1 MGIYDRALFQGAKHA
16 APMYRNYIDIL
27 AGHQGKLKSML
38 GWGATIEG
46 GLYAADSLY
55 PNKTYEPLDKSTI
68 GTSSDRQPN
77 LDVESSKPEK
87 IETIKI
93 THDPNNTQNKD
104 YTTDTKDFEDTQG
117 GESDTV
123 KSTAVTEASDD
134 PNLVLD
140 NDSLTRINKY
150 KDVMGEILG
159 QSSGGDKMQQ
169 SALLMQLGA
178 SLMSGKTR
186 EPGVDGFFEV
196 VGKAAGQAAPML
208 FQMGMEKGKADREL
222 TAAAMEMYFKEM
234 EASETSGPYVW
245 VYKNNYK
252 TADDGTT
259 LLRDENNN
267 FIPAGPPTKVRQV
280 RRTSP
285 EEKYYYGLNNDLGYD
300 AFTFI
305 EAGEGTDA
313 LNMAGGQGGG
323 ATMPTDASMA
333 DQRKYGMYLQRGI
346 KELAEVVMPTIINN
360 QHLIGVEGEIGR
372 KFGPLAELV
381 EQAANDGDFD
391 KRYKSMVTDIINN
404 EFGEFTVYDSNG
416 TINFNGE
423 MVPVFID
430 HKNQYSQNNLRYNI
444 EGDIISEAGDP
455 KVYFTKSS
463 LEKILLDPRKSAL
476 ETFETTLGLMLARD
490 RQPTGRMLADVLRR
504 SFSDTALTGVLNRSN
519 SPKQVINNYMKIY
532 TQLHGNMIRA
542 MEASGLTNDEDLAN
556 RRGDLTY
563 SPVDFGSVNMGDF
576 ENAYYDLRKR
586 DPANYSVYPD
596 ISGGNSYIK
605 WDFGNK
611 GNIQQDYNEDMVQSN
626 SVLQKYAEQW
636 GLDMEIFE

>member
-55 PNKTYEPLDKSTI
+55 PTKTYEPLDQATVP
-68 GTSSDRQPN
+68 SDRQEQ
-77 LDVESSKPEK
+77 LDIEPSKPEK
-87 IETIKI
+87 IESIKI
-93 THDPNNTQNKD
+93 TNDPNNAKNKNYTAETKD
-104 YTTDTKDFEDTQG
+104 YEETQG
-117 GESDTV
+117 GEGDSE
-123 KSTAVTEASDD
+123 KGAAVTAASDD
-134 PNLVLD
+134 PNLVVD
-140 NDSLTRINKY
+140 NDSITRINKY
-150 KDVMGEILG
+150 KDVMNEVLG
-159 QSSGGDKMQQ
+159 QSAGGDQMQK
-169 SALLMQLGA
+169 SAMLMQLGA
-178 SLMSGKTR
+178 ALMSGKTNQ
-186 EPGVDGFFEV
+186 PGVSGFFEV
-196 VGKAAGQAAPML
+196 VGQAAGQTAPML
-208 FQMGMEKGKADREL
+208 FQMGVEKGKTDREL

-234 EASETSGPYVW
+234 ENSETSGPYVW

-252 TADDGTT
+252 TAEDGTT
-259 LLRDENNN
+259 LLRDENGN

-323 ATMPTDASMA
+323 ATMPTDASQA

-360 QHLIGVEGEIGR
+360 QHLIGVQGELGR

-381 EQAANDGDFD
+381 EQAANDGEFD
-391 KRYKSMVTDIINN
+391 KRYQTMVKDIINN
-404 EFGEFTVYDSNG
+404 EFGEFTVFDSNG

-430 HKNQYSQNNLRYNI
+430 HKNQYGQNDLRYNI

-455 KVYFTKSS
+455 KVFFTKSS
-463 LEKILLDPRKSAL
+463 LEKILLDPRKSSL

-532 TQLHGNMIRA
+532 TQLHSNMIRA
-542 MEASGLTNDEDLAN
+542 MEASGLTNDQDLAN

-563 SPVDFGSVNMGDF
+563 SPVDFGSVNFGDF

-586 DPANYSVYPD
+586 DPANYSVFPD

-605 WDFGNK
+605 WDYGNK

-636 GLDMEIFE
+636 GLDMDVFE

>member
-1 MGIYDRALFQGAKHA
+1 M
-16 APMYRNYIDIL
+16 
-27 AGHQGKLKSML
+27 
-38 GWGATIEG
+38 
-46 GLYAADSLY
+46 
-55 PNKTYEPLDKSTI
+55 
-68 GTSSDRQPN
+68 
-77 LDVESSKPEK
+77 
-87 IETIKI
+87 
-93 THDPNNTQNKD
+93 
-104 YTTDTKDFEDTQG
+104 
-117 GESDTV
+117 
-123 KSTAVTEASDD
+123 TAASDD

-150 KDVMGEILG
+150 KDVMREILG

-196 VGKAAGQAAPML
+196 VGQAAGQAAPML

-234 EASETSGPYVW
+234 EANETSGPYVW

-252 TADDGTT
+252 TADDGVT

-372 KFGPLAELV
+372 KLGPLAELV

-391 KRYKSMVTDIINN
+391 KRYRSMVT
-404 EFGEFTVYDSNG
+404 EFVEFTVYDING

-504 SFSDTALTGVLNRSN
+504 SFADTALTGVLNRSN

-556 RRGDLTY
+556 RRDDLTY

-596 ISGGNSYIK
+596 IAGGNSYIK
-605 WDFGNK
+605 WDHGNK

-626 SVLQKYAEQW
+626 SILQKYAEEW